1 MMMSPITRLLK
12 FIKLERQDLKIL
24 PILIFGYGLISIA
37 TPVSVQAL
45 VNIVTMG
52 TVLQPLYV
60 ISLILF
66 LLLLLSGGLYVFESY
81 IVELIQ
87 RRIFIRTAIETSQNT
102 RGVDI
107 QLYDQENPVE
117 LINRFFD
124 VGTVQKSIATLL
136 TTGLTALLQIIIG
149 SLILIFYS
157 AYLAMLIL
165 FVIGAL
171 ILILRSLSKHATE
184 TAITESKAKYAMA
197 SWLENIAKNIL
208 AFKFYQ
214 GESRSVDQA
223 HTLIKKY
230 INSRSKH
237 FNILLWQNISAALI
251 YALGGTA
258 LLALGGGLVIRGEI
272 NLGQF
277 VAAELIIFG
286 VLGALVRL
294 VSKLDYFYDL
304 LAALDKIGVLED
316 MPQEKNG
323 MHQLENVQVNTLK
336 AVDIH
341 FRYNEFIHLL
351 QGITFELNK
360 GQDLAILGNPG
371 TGKSSLLK
379 LIAKLRTPANGHLT
393 LNQID
398 IRQIDNNSVR
408 NLMGLASDIEIIEGS
423 ILDNIC
429 LGRTIGID
437 EVNAMMHALGLA
449 EEFNRL
455 PEGIS
460 TAIAACGSPLSNS
473 QLQRLMIARA
483 AIGKPSILMIDGIL
497 DSFNETELKTVMQMF
512 KKHQQEWMLIV
523 TTRFAHIAKHFDQT
537 LNLNKVD

>member
-60 ISLILF
+60 NSLILF
-66 LLLLLSGGLYVFESY
+66 LLLLLSGGIYVFESY

-87 RRIFIRTAIETSQNT
+87 RRIFIRTDIETSQKT
-102 RGVDI
+102 RWVDI

>member
-1 MMMSPITRLLK
+1 MTMSPITRLLK

-149 SLILIFYS
+149 SLILILYS